1 MKIELFSRLTLKGKR
16 WFFRIRAANGKT
28 VAQSESYHN
37 RHDALETATM
47 LRAKLFDATL
57 EYR

>member
-1 MKIELFSRLTLKGKR
+1 MKIEVFSRLTLSGRR
-16 WFFRIRAANGKT
+16 WFFRIKAANGKI

-37 RHDALETATM
+37 RSDAIETATM